1 MNNIKEGRVIM
12 LCHECNKRDA
22 TLHFTKILNGNK
34 TEIHLCDQC
43 AREKGE
49 YIPGSNSFSIH
60 QLLSGLLNFE
70 QAMPNSSNRPPQQKE
85 LACDKC
91 GMTIY
96 QFARAGRFGC
106 AQCYHTFSAKLDPML
121 RRVHSGN
128 TTHIGKIPKRIGK
141 DIHLHRQIE
150 QLKQQLQQHI
160 MKEEFEE
167 AAKLRDEIR
176 SLEKPSQQNRGDN

>member
-1 MNNIKEGRVIM
+1 M

-49 YIPGSNSFSIH
+49 YIPGSNGFSIH

-70 QAMPNSSNRPPQQKE
+70 QALPNSPNRAPQQIE
-85 LACDKC
+85 QTCEKC
-91 GMTIY
+91 GMTLY

-106 AQCYHTFSAKLDPML
+106 AQCYQTFSTKLDPML

-128 TTHIGKIPKRIGK
+128 TTHVGKIPKRIGK
-141 DIHLHRQIE
+141 DIQLHRKVE
-150 QLKQQLQQHI
+150 KLKQQLQQHI
-160 MKEEFEE
+160 SKEEFEE

-176 SLEKPSQQNRGDN
+176 SLENSTQQSRGDD